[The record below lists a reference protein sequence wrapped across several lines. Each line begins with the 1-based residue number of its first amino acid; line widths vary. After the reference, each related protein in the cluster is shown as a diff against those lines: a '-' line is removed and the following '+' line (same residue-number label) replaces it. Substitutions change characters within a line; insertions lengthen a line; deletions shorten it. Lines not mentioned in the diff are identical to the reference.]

1 MKMKSWKNKKG
12 FTLVELIVVLALL
25 SLLFAVAAGG
35 LSAYSRYAER
45 RKDNEYARSIYYAAQ
60 SALTHEKASGM
71 LEKLKEQAES
81 SGTSVYLEQE
91 ADGARRWILTKEK
104 EGADDMVSS
113 LLEPYIM
120 KDILTDA
127 AVYVEADLEKGIVY
141 AAGYSRK
148 ADRFLPE
155 ERGVVAVFYGIVER
169 AGLWKK
175 AGAENHET
183 KTQTIKTGPKRRS
196 DDCRALYFSCIFS
209 ACSGIASGSF
219 YFDANG
225 RTGDQRKPC
234 KNRSDYVF

>member
-25 SLLFAVAAGG
+25 SLLFAGAAGG

-45 RKDNEYARSIYYAAQ
+45 RKNNEYARRIYYAAQ

-81 SGTSVYLEQE
+81 PDASVYLEQQAE
-91 ADGARRWILTKEK
+91 GARRWILTKEK
-104 EGADDMVSS
+104 EESDDMVSS
-113 LLEPYIM
+113 LLKPYITE
-120 KDILTDA
+120 DILTDA

-155 ERGVVAVFYGIVER
+155 ERGVVAVFYGILENGER
-169 AGLWKK
+169 VHGREAGTDFGYYGES
-175 AGAENHET
+175 GALE
-183 KTQTIKTGPKRRS
+183 K
-196 DDCRALYFSCIFS
+196 D
-209 ACSGIASGSF
+209 GS
-219 YFDANG
+219 
-225 RTGDQRKPC
+225 RKP
-234 KNRSDYVF
+234 